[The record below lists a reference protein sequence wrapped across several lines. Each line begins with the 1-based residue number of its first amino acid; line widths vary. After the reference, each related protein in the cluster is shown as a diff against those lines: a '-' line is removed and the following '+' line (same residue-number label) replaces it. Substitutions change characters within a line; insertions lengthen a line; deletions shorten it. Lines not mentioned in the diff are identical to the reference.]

1 MSSRPGLASLKKVE
15 NRASG
20 LHLNLG
26 ILTLMHFLV
35 DLHSGMLPVI
45 LLYQRQVLNLSLTQ
59 VGIIAGV
66 YNFGLSLSQPLFG
79 YLGDRFGER
88 RFAFGGLIWI
98 ALLGAGMGFTHSF
111 GSLLILAALAAF
123 GSSSFHPAGAT
134 GASRLISIG
143 RGSGMSLFLV
153 GGSIG
158 YALGPLVAAG
168 VFEVG
173 GLHGTLWIS
182 MGALLIAG
190 LLIMLMRSLWPEA
203 NPLANPTISGKGF
216 LKITLPE
223 AILGGVVALIILS
236 GARTWIY
243 QGLSNFIPQQMT
255 ELGFYRV
262 QATHWLSVVLI
273 INSVGVLVG
282 GMLADRYGP
291 RLVMTGS
298 LSLLVPVLFLVARAG
313 TGSIGPLTALAGLL
327 VGLPVA
333 AVIIVGQS
341 FLPQGTGLVSGLVL
355 GIGFTIG
362 AAGIAVTGLIA
373 DYWNLSTAIL
383 SFGFLALIAAIS
395 GLIMPKS
402 IIQFNPEEENSFIP

>member
-1 MSSRPGLASLKKVE
+1 
-15 NRASG
+15 
-20 LHLNLG
+20 
-26 ILTLMHFLV
+26 
-35 DLHSGMLPVI
+35 
-45 LLYQRQVLNLSLTQ
+45 
-59 VGIIAGV
+59 
-66 YNFGLSLSQPLFG
+66 
-79 YLGDRFGER
+79 
-88 RFAFGGLIWI
+88 
-98 ALLGAGMGFTHSF
+98 
-111 GSLLILAALAAF
+111 
-123 GSSSFHPAGAT
+123 
-134 GASRLISIG
+134 
-143 RGSGMSLFLV
+143 
-153 GGSIG
+153 
-158 YALGPLVAAG
+158 
-168 VFEVG
+168 
-173 GLHGTLWIS
+173 
-182 MGALLIAG
+182 
-190 LLIMLMRSLWPEA
+190 
-203 NPLANPTISGKGF
+203 
-216 LKITLPE
+216 
-223 AILGGVVALIILS
+223 
-236 GARTWIY
+236 
-243 QGLSNFIPQQMT
+243 LSNFIPQQMT